1 MTTALQLL
9 DLSRPDHPLL
19 QTLLRNAPGTYQH
32 SLQVANL
39 AEQAAEAINADSLL
53 VRVGCLYHD
62 IGKTAN
68 PLFFVENQVPGKI
81 DTHDDLE
88 PSLSSATIIRHV
100 TDGIE
105 LSKKFR
111 IPARIQDFVCEHHGT
126 MLTRYQYA
134 KALEQVGNNSDLVN
148 QDLFRYPGP
157 RPRSRETVLLMLADG
172 CEAKARADLPKG
184 EDELRALVKK
194 VVDYLRGEGQLDEAN
209 LTLRDLHLVTE
220 SFVNTMR
227 NTYHARIAYPDLRA
241 NQPVSTLPARE
252 SPHSKN

>member
-1 MTTALQLL
+1 
-9 DLSRPDHPLL
+9 
-19 QTLLRNAPGTYQH
+19 
-32 SLQVANL
+32 
-39 AEQAAEAINADSLL
+39 
-53 VRVGCLYHD
+53 
-62 IGKTAN
+62 
-68 PLFFVENQVPGKI
+68 
-81 DTHDDLE
+81 
-88 PSLSSATIIRHV
+88 
-100 TDGIE
+100 
-105 LSKKFR
+105 
-111 IPARIQDFVCEHHGT
+111 
-126 MLTRYQYA
+126 
-134 KALEQVGNNSDLVN
+134 
-148 QDLFRYPGP
+148 
-157 RPRSRETVLLMLADG
+157 MLADG